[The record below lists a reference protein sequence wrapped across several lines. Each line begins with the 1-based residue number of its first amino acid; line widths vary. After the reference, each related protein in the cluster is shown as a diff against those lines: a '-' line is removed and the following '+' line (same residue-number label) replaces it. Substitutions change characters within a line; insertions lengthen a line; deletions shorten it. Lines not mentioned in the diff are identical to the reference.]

1 MFPLFMYF
9 DSVQSICIFKTLI
22 NFYTSPIILSR
33 KKKKLSEEDFCES
46 HCKNSA
52 GMKCLY

>member
-1 MFPLFMYF
+1 MLPLFMYF